1 MQVYLYRKTIIDTK
15 QDVEIPNRDTY
26 LCKFMFDSF
35 GNYDIALFIF
45 AIINILGA
53 ILVLFAKKP
62 TLNSV

>member
-1 MQVYLYRKTIIDTK
+1 MAPLFAG
-15 QDVEIPNRDTY
+15 
-26 LCKFMFDSF
+26 FMFDSF